1 MSRGLNLTIP
11 DEADEWPH
19 EARVVGIKEANEAQE
34 LRQEIN
40 SLVGMENDINSQT
53 DALWFSKAQ
62 LAQIVLALGGPQEE
76 VR

>member
-1 MSRGLNLTIP
+1 MSGLNLTIP

-19 EARVVGIKEANEAQE
+19 EARAFVLAEANTAAD
-34 LRQEIN
+34 LRQEID
-40 SLVGMENDINSQT
+40 SIAGMST
-53 DALWFSKAQ
+53 DADSDTADQFFGKEE

>member
-1 MSRGLNLTIP
+1 MSGLNLTIP

-19 EARVVGIKEANEAQE
+19 EARAFVLAEANTAAD
-34 LRQEIN
+34 LRQEID
-40 SLVGMENDINSQT
+40 SIAGMSNDADS
-53 DALWFSKAQ
+53 DAPDRFTKGE